1 METRLSGLVPRTAD
15 IQTALRA
22 GVDGFPFRCELSL
35 APLIAFWARAAGD
48 PSAKGALARKIGEEV
63 QGAPELL
70 GTINDFAV
78 IERHR
83 ELVDVLMTAVFPP
96 AAWDQEY
103 IAAPVPFQLRGF
115 YEAP

>member
-1 METRLSGLVPRTAD
+1 METGVSGLVPQTSD
-15 IQTALRA
+15 IRSALRA

-48 PSAKGALARKIGEEV
+48 PSAKGALARIVGEEV
-63 QGAPELL
+63 RRAPELL
-70 GTINDFAV
+70 ETIEDFSV

-96 AAWDQEY
+96 TT
-103 IAAPVPFQLRGF
+103 
-115 YEAP
+115 